1 MNPLASLAPA
11 IKDLASAQKSSFATT
26 QAVWRFLNNDKISF
40 SQLNQ
45 PIEHLACE
53 QIKASPHQYALI
65 VHDWSQLQYV
75 KHHHKIQRLQ
85 RTHQYDSGYE
95 LQSSLLVDAASGL
108 PIAPLAQTLS
118 DASGCYSTFSQHSA
132 GRKSHLDS
140 LVEQIKVIEQYP
152 IEKTCV
158 HIIDREG
165 DSIAHLREM
174 SSQGFKWLIRA
185 KEGHRIEHQGKTCKV
200 AEAAERVETQQVQ
213 PIAYKGNQHMLHV
226 GETAIRITRA
236 AKPKRNDDSGQR
248 VAPQPG
254 SAIEARLIVAVV
266 KDDQDKT
273 VARWS
278 LISNVPS
285 EITTVEMTTW
295 YYWRWTIECYFKL
308 LKQAGHDIEAW
319 LQTRPEA
326 ILRRLL
332 ISCMA
337 CVLTW
342 RIQRSEDE
350 HHQKIRVF
358 LTRLSGRQQKR
369 GRLESAPALLAG
381 LSILLNTL
389 QLLSEYSIDELNE
402 IATMALGIS

>member
-11 IKDLASAQKSSFATT
+11 IKDLASTQKSSFSTT

-45 PIEHLACE
+45 PIKLLACE
-53 QIKASPHQYALI
+53 QIKTSSHQYALI

-75 KHHHKIQRLQ
+75 KHNHKVQRLQ
-85 RTHQYDSGYE
+85 RTQANSGYE
-95 LQSSLLVDAASGL
+95 LQSSLLVDASSGL
-108 PIAPLAQTLS
+108 PIAPLAQTLT
-118 DASGCYSTFSQHSA
+118 DASGCYSTFSEQYSE
-132 GRKSHLDS
+132 RKSHLDS
-140 LVEQIKVIEQYP
+140 LAEQIKTIEQYP
-152 IEKTCV
+152 IEKTKV

-165 DSIAHLREM
+165 DSIAHLREI
-174 SSQGFKWLIRA
+174 SNHGFKWLIRA
-185 KEGHRIEHQGKTCKV
+185 KESHRIEHQGETYKV
-200 AEAAERVETQQVQ
+200 AEAAKKVVTQQVK
-213 PIAYKGNQHMLHV
+213 PIAYKGNRHMLHV
-226 GETAIRITRA
+226 GETDIRITRA
-236 AKPKRNDDSGQR
+236 AKPKRKDDSGQR

-254 SAIEARLIVAVV
+254 KAVTARLIVAVV
-266 KDDQDKT
+266 KNAQGKA

-278 LISNVPS
+278 LISNVSS
-285 EITTVEMTTW
+285 EIDAVELTTW

-308 LKQAGHDIEAW
+308 IKQAGHDVESW
-319 LQTRPEA
+319 LQTTPAA
-326 ILRRLL
+326 ILRRPL
-332 ISCMA
+332 ISSMA

-350 HHQKIRVF
+350 QNQKIRIF
-358 LTRLSGRQQKR
+358 LARLSGRQQKR
-369 GRLESAPALLAG
+369 GKLESAPAILAG

>member
-118 DASGCYSTFSQHSA
+118 DALGCYSTFSQHSA

-140 LVEQIKVIEQYP
+140 LTEQIKVIEQYP

-236 AKPKRNDDSGQR
+236 AKPKRKDDSGQR
-248 VAPQPG
+248 VAPQQG